1 MMMMMMMRD
10 EPKNFRWSTTH
21 FSLRNQYIFP
31 QKGVENKGSHQQEGA
46 ALMRYQNQIA
56 VSKE

>member
-1 MMMMMMMRD
+1 MMMRD

-56 VSKE
+56 VNKE